1 MEHIWEYKNLPNIT
15 HYENLQIEDF
25 TITGPDAKWLI
36 SSWRSQF
43 IVTTFVK
50 LFNTLLKPFKKNI
63 LKFHRLAHSVIII
76 DEIQC
81 LPIEYWEL
89 CKHILE
95 STQKI
100 LNCTI
105 FISTATLPKIITP
118 TSNNFLAKDH
128 LDLKIQ
134 FGTKTGNIH
143 EFLDRYN
150 ILFYK
155 KPLIIDDFCSKLCG
169 YLNNHPNDDVLIVL
183 NTLDTLSRCY
193 KYLEEEKQKNV
204 LKNTEF
210 YILSTLVL
218 PIDRQNSINEI
229 KSFIENKISHNSN
242 SNKRLVALST
252 QLIEAGVDLSFKI
265 IIRDLAPL
273 DSIIQVAG
281 RCNRNMEYFPEKG
294 TIHVLHLKRTNSS
307 ISDVKLIYRNI
318 NNLITVIHDLFSAL
332 SKNRSLS
339 TEFGDALIV
348 NEKILRKNL
357 EIYYSDIYNKT
368 SMSQLIDKLTN
379 LKFKDLAYD
388 FKLIKND
395 YNKYYLLP
403 LTQYGKEIHKFIQN
417 SNKIPKNFYLHV
429 ILISEKQKEIL
440 LNHYHITQYNQKS
453 DNSLLY
459 YVIDLNIFQK
469 IYYPRLGLIL

>member
-1 MEHIWEYKNLPNIT
+1 FI
-15 HYENLQIEDF
+15 
-25 TITGPDAKWLI
+25 ITGPDAKWLI

-63 LKFHRLAHSVIII
+63 LKFHRLSHSVIII

-118 TSNNFLAKDH
+118 TSNNFLAKNH
-128 LDLKIQ
+128 LNQNIQ
-134 FGTKTGNIH
+134 FDAKTGNIH

-155 KPLIIDDFCSKLCG
+155 NSLIIDDFCSKLYI
-169 YLNNHPNDDVLIVL
+169 YLSSHPNDDILIVL
-183 NTLDTLSRCY
+183 NTLNTLNYCY
-193 KYLEEEKQKNV
+193 EYLKDKKNKKM

-229 KSFIENKISHNSN
+229 KSFIENKIPCK
-242 SNKRLVALST
+242 SNKRLVVLST
-252 QLIEAGVDLSFKI
+252 QLIEAGVDLSFKT

-294 TIHVLHLKRTNSS
+294 NIHIIHLKRPNSL
-307 ISDVKLIYRNI
+307 ISDAKLIYKHI
-318 NNLITVIHDLFSAL
+318 NNLITVIHDLFSTL

-368 SMSQLIDKLTN
+368 STSQLIDKLTN
-379 LKFKDLAYD
+379 LKFKELAYD
-388 FKLIKND
+388 FNLIKND

-403 LTQYGKEIHKFIQN
+403 LTQNGKEIHKYIQN
-417 SNKIPKNFYLHV
+417 SNKIPKNFYLHI
-429 ILISEKQKEIL
+429 ILISEKQKDLL
-440 LNHYHITQYNQKS
+440 LNQYHITQYNQKS

-459 YVIDLNIFQK
+459 YVVDLNIFQK
-469 IYYPRLGLIL
+469 IYSPRLGLIP